1 MHEPAVKPIPL
12 WQSFLI
18 FGVPGA
24 LIFFGVH
31 YLVPLMTQAG
41 VPLIFA
47 WSACVLVPIMGNA
60 VVIIAIYVKREKPD
74 WATFVRRFRLQ
85 KLERKYWMLVPAL
98 FVLIV
103 LLNESLAWTIPQLSE
118 LPGFAPAASAP
129 EIFRDPYE
137 SLSSGTPTFMDVP
150 LRAANWWLFP
160 FWLIWVVAGVLGE
173 ELVWRGYVLP
183 RQEAT
188 YGKWAWLVNGMLW
201 NLPFHWYT
209 ISNCFS
215 DMPFYLIL
223 PFCVQRIK
231 NTWFAMIIHAM
242 MISMAYVI
250 MVAGMMQS

>member
-1 MHEPAVKPIPL
+1 MNNADVAPIPF

-18 FGVPGA
+18 FGVPGT

-31 YLVPLMTQAG
+31 YLVPVLTQAG

-47 WSACVLVPIMGNA
+47 WSASVLLPIIGNA
-60 VVIIAIYVKREKPD
+60 VVIIAIYLKQEKPD

-85 KLERKYWMLVPAL
+85 KLERKYW
-98 FVLIV
+98 VLIPV
-103 LLNESLAWTIPQLSE
+103 IFILILALNESLAWTIPKLSGWQ
-118 LPGFAPAASAP
+118 GFAPAESAP

-150 LRAANWWLFP
+150 LRPANWWLIP
-160 FWLIWVVAGVLGE
+160 FWLIWVVGGVMGE
-173 ELVWRGYVLP
+173 ELVWRRYVLP

-188 YGKWAWLVNGMLW
+188 YGKWAWLINGTLW
-201 NLPFHWYT
+201 NIPFHWYT
-209 ISNCFS
+209 LSNLFS
-215 DMPFYLIL
+215 DM

-231 NTWFAMIIHAM
+231 NTWFAIIIHAM

-250 MVAGMMQS
+250 ILAGIIRN